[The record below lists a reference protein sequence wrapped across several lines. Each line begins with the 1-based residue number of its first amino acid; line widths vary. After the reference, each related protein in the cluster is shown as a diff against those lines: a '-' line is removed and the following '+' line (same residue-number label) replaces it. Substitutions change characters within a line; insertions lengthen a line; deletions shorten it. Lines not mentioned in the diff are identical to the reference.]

1 MALANRW
8 LFVCTFNTAV
18 KGCCPIE
25 KLEHNRRKKG
35 LGSLDVFVKYF
46 TVMMMIV
53 YQLDNLLFPF
63 SLVLLC
69 MMDHEMHVCNLSD
82 LILMNKWI

>member
-1 MALANRW
+1 M
-8 LFVCTFNTAV
+8 
-18 KGCCPIE
+18 
-25 KLEHNRRKKG
+25 
-35 LGSLDVFVKYF
+35 KYF
-46 TVMMMIV
+46 TVVMMIV

-82 LILMNKWI
+82 LILMSKRI